1 MSIATPPFPATPVG
15 STAEYHGDASLV
27 HMIALGQTLCRF
39 FLHRRALELV
49 LLYAEEINVRSNLSH
64 VVSKTSSSKHF
75 IDAFDIQGGDI
86 ELHYHWG
93 GGRGWLVALVMLLN
107 CKELQMLNKP
117 T

>member
-49 LLYAEEINVRSNLSH
+49 LL
-64 VVSKTSSSKHF
+64 
-75 IDAFDIQGGDI
+75 
-86 ELHYHWG
+86 
-93 GGRGWLVALVMLLN
+93 
-107 CKELQMLNKP
+107 
-117 T
+117 